1 MTLAF
6 RTAVPGD
13 AALLVRLYNAA
24 FHADYVRY
32 GRCPGYG
39 KTAQDMLDSLARTHK
54 QILLLDGEP
63 VGVLSYTCEGEGR
76 IYLGCLCVVPAHQ
89 GKGLGTRAFSR
100 LLELCP
106 DWRRIRLVTPVD
118 KAENHR
124 FYTQRCGMIAGP
136 VVKDGGVDVVEF
148 TRTR

>member
-6 RTAVPGD
+6 RTAIPGD

-39 KTAQDMLDSLARTHK
+39 KTAQDMPDSLARTHK

-63 VGVLSYTCEGEGR
+63 VGALSYTCEGEGR
-76 IYLGCLCVVPAHQ
+76 ICLGC
-89 GKGLGTRAFSR
+89 R
-100 LLELCP
+100 
-106 DWRRIRLVTPVD
+106 
-118 KAENHR
+118 
-124 FYTQRCGMIAGP
+124 
-136 VVKDGGVDVVEF
+136 VDVVEF

>member
-39 KTAQDMLDSLARTHK
+39 KTAQDMLDART
-54 QILLLDGEP
+54 
-63 VGVLSYTCEGEGR
+63 
-76 IYLGCLCVVPAHQ
+76 
-89 GKGLGTRAFSR
+89 SR
-100 LLELCP
+100 FCCWTASP
-106 DWRRIRLVTPVD
+106 
-118 KAENHR
+118 
-124 FYTQRCGMIAGP
+124 
-136 VVKDGGVDVVEF
+136 
-148 TRTR
+148 